1 MRAVIQVARDASV
14 TVEGEIVGSYS
25 GLGLVVLVGITDSDG
40 PAAIE
45 TVARKIAQLRILPEE
60 KSADE
65 TDSPILLISQF
76 TLYGQTK
83 KGRRPSWSHAAKSDV
98 ARPIFDKLVDAVRDR
113 GLHVETGVF
122 GAHMDVQL
130 TNVGPF
136 TVLVEA

>member
-98 ARPIFDKLVDAVRDR
+98 ARPIFDELVDAVRDR

>member
-14 TVEGEIVGSYS
+14 TVDGEIVGSYS

-45 TVARKIAQLRILPEE
+45 TVARKIAQLRILPAE

-65 TDSPILLISQF
+65 TDAPVLLISQF

-98 ARPIFDKLVDAVRDR
+98 ARPLFDKLVDAVRDR